1 MSSLGHKI
9 LKTRC
14 DTDDKMIPL
23 ESHGVRAMSMGL
35 LMDPNAAAVW
45 RGPMV
50 MSALDTFITRVRWA
64 PLDVLVIDM
73 PPGTGDVQ
81 ISIGQRL
88 ALSGAVIVT
97 TPQELALM
105 DARRGITMF
114 RKLNVPILG
123 IVENMSWFVCGN
135 CGSESHVFGYGGAQK
150 AAEEMGTHVLGQIPL
165 HMDVRVA
172 SDEGTPIVSSQPES
186 SSAQA
191 YVSVAEKVWKR
202 LKELEGRTGPG
213 PPKVRVEE

>member
-1 MSSLGHKI
+1 
-9 LKTRC
+9 
-14 DTDDKMIPL
+14 MIPL
-23 ESHGVRAMSMGL
+23 ESNGVRAMSMGL

-64 PLDVLVIDM
+64 PLDVLVLDM
-73 PPGTGDVQ
+73 PPGTGDAQ

-114 RKLNVPILG
+114 RKVNIPILG
-123 IVENMSWFVCGN
+123 IVENMSWFICGN
-135 CGSESHVFGYGGAQK
+135 CGTESHVFGYGGAQR
-150 AAEEMGTHVLGQIPL
+150 AAAEMGTQVLGQIPL
-165 HMDVRVA
+165 HIDVRVT

-186 SSAQA
+186 SSAKA
-191 YVSVAEKVWKR
+191 YVSVAEKVWNR
-202 LKELEGRTGPG
+202 LQEMEGRRGPG